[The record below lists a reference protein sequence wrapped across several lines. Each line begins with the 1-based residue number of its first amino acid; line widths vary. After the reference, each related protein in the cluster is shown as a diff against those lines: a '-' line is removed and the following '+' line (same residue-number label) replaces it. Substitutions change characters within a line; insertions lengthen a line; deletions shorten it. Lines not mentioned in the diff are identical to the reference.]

1 MIDASMNRNVTNTT
15 ETTTQSESVANDTVE
30 TINTTTAE
38 TTNTTTAEKKGEQNQ
53 ELIKT
58 ETRTGYVNIDGTERE
73 KNKNESLGDILKEHI
88 NNYYN
93 STKINESEVKPIP
106 EPDVKADSK
115 VEVDDIIVPK
125 IETVKLQP
133 PSSTRAKEVLKLL
146 PKVIQDYINN
156 DYKPKST
163 CDPQRMLERIRN
175 EKRYP
180 EHPDIN
186 NYSLLLTSAPTF
198 MQRVCIAGEFL
209 NRKHI
214 EL

>member
-1 MIDASMNRNVTNTT
+1 MTMIDASMNRNVTNTT
-15 ETTTQSESVANDTVE
+15 ETTTQSESVANDTVD
-30 TINTTTAE
+30 A
-38 TTNTTTAEKKGEQNQ
+38 TNTTMADKKVEQNQ

-93 STKINESEVKPIP
+93 NTKINESEVKPVS

-125 IETVKLQP
+125 IETAKLQP
-133 PSSTRAKEVLKLL
+133 PSSTRAKEVLKIL

-175 EKRYP
+175 ERRYP

-186 NYSLLLTSAPTF
+186 KYSLLLTAAPSF